1 VVDQR
6 EELPILPF
14 GNPIGFVPAASRG
27 VTQDYANRWG
37 RQAESAKG
45 VKFFVRC
52 QMRYPVHFLVLLFF
66 AIHSYAE
73 ASLVIYRFER
83 VVRKTF
89 LILYIVTLS
98 GLLITSKKM
107 TDSCRLS

>member
-1 VVDQR
+1 M
-6 EELPILPF
+6 
-14 GNPIGFVPAASRG
+14 PAASRG

-52 QMRYPVHFLVLLFF
+52 QKRYPVQFLVLLLF
-66 AIHSYAE
+66 AIRSYAE
-73 ASLVIYRFER
+73 ASPVIYRFER
-83 VVRKTF
+83 VVRQTL

-107 TDSCRLS
+107 TDSLKPS

>member
-1 VVDQR
+1 
-6 EELPILPF
+6 
-14 GNPIGFVPAASRG
+14 
-27 VTQDYANRWG
+27 
-37 RQAESAKG
+37 
-45 VKFFVRC
+45 
-52 QMRYPVHFLVLLFF
+52 MRYPVHFLVLLFF

-107 TDSCRLS
+107 TDSLRPS

>member
-1 VVDQR
+1 MVDQR

-52 QMRYPVHFLVLLFF
+52 QMIYPVHFLVLLFF

-73 ASLVIYRFER
+73 ASLVIYRFEH

-107 TDSCRLS
+107 TDSFRLS

>member
-1 VVDQR
+1 MYRNQVISTTGETPSVLCPRQAAG
-6 EELPILPF
+6 LPNNKF
-14 GNPIGFVPAASRG
+14 DK
-27 VTQDYANRWG
+27 QWG

-52 QMRYPVHFLVLLFF
+52 QNRYPVQFIVLLLF

-83 VVRKTF
+83 VVRQTL
-89 LILYIVTLS
+89 LIL
-98 GLLITSKKM
+98 
-107 TDSCRLS
+107 